1 MPGAKRVNEMYGL
14 VVSILRKVMFEEL
27 KYRGK
32 KKLKKEIKKNFNTA
46 YKIAQR
52 LYYTV
57 GT

>member
-32 KKLKKEIKKNFNTA
+32 KKLKREIKKKF
-46 YKIAQR
+46 
-52 LYYTV
+52 
-57 GT
+57 